1 MTLEDLVRLRRA
13 RDRMDREYAEPLD
26 VPALARAALMS
37 PGHFSR
43 SFRAAYGETPYSYL
57 MTRRI
62 ERAKA
67 LLRRGDLSVTEVCF
81 AVGCTSL
88 GLVQLP
94 VHRAGR
100 REPERVPRP
109 RPRGRRRHPGVRR
122 QDPHATGQE
131 WRSEARCPAPSVN
144 AWTSRSRTCFIAVD
158 DHDKALAFY
167 RDVLGL
173 EVRNDVGVRGHALG
187 DRRLAVAARRGDRPR
202 TARSRTRTPRAAD
215 REAMAELL
223 AKGLLRGVIFRT
235 DDCDATFERI
245 RAAGAEVLQEPI
257 DQPYGVR
264 DCAFRDPSGNML
276 RFNQPSGQ

>member
-1 MTLEDLVRLRRA
+1 MLEDLVRLRRA
-13 RDRMDREYAEPLD
+13 RDLMDRDYAKPLD

-43 SFRAAYGETPYSYL
+43 SFRAAFGETPYSYL

-67 LLRRGDLSVTEVCF
+67 LLRRGDLPVTEVCF
-81 AVGCTSL
+81 EVGCTSL
-88 GLVQLP
+88 GSFSSRFTELVGESP
-94 VHRAGR
+94 SAYRARNHDDGR
-100 REPERVPRP
+100 RD
-109 RPRGRRRHPGVRR
+109 PGLRR
-122 QDPHATGQE
+122 QGPHATGQE
-131 WRSEARCPAPSVN
+131 WRSETGRPAPSVKRMDIKL
-144 AWTSRSRTCFIAVD
+144 STCFIAVD

-173 EVRNDVGVRGHALG
+173 EVRNDVGFEGMRWVTVGSPSQPDVDIVLEPP
-187 DRRLAVAARRGDRPR
+187 LADPNA
-202 TARSRTRTPRAAD
+202 SAAD
-215 REAMAELL
+215 RQAMAELL
-223 AKGLLRGVIFRT
+223 AKGLLRGVIFST

-245 RAAGAEVLQEPI
+245 RAAGGEVLQEPI

-276 RFNQPSGQ
+276 RFNQ